1 MEVRFWAQTD
11 VGRQRDHNEDNF
23 LIDKQLK
30 LFIVADGM
38 GGHAAG
44 EVASAAAVHEIRK
57 YVNERQGVLK
67 AYAANPET
75 EDPSKIN
82 SLLEGAVRHACAKIH
97 RLAQIDDSRR
107 GMGSTVD
114 VLLVVGE
121 RGFVAH
127 VGDSR
132 VYMLRQ
138 TKLHQMTQDHSLL
151 NELIR
156 RGRLKPGQTL
166 DSPLKNA
173 VTRAVGVYPS
183 VDVDTLD
190 FDILAGDRF
199 LLCTDGLSGYLDDD
213 PGVLDERLGAGD
225 PTEITVWLV
234 DYANQSGGKDNI
246 TAVVVEAFPRSEE
259 LAELMA
265 SELRTKIEA
274 LRGIPLIRYLNYM
287 ELVKLLNV
295 TETSHHPPG
304 TVILRET
311 DSGDRFF
318 VLLEG
323 TVRVLKGGTPIAD
336 LEAGAHFGEMALV
349 DDSPRSATIQAL
361 EECKTLSI
369 PRERFYEM
377 LRQDAQLAVKLLW
390 AFVQVLTVRLRLSSS
405 ELAERMTEQEL
416 VERMEPLFEDVTAP
430 VMAGLERVTDALDAE
445 RGQPA
450 LREQEVRDAKQN
462 SDLVA
467 PEASFDVLEEAVRRS
482 SEMPAVRASARVK
495 AQAAARV
502 AAAPPTQLNPAYA
515 VALSHPDDL
524 DDLPAAG
531 DSDLDDAMETLATVR
546 GLPALTPE
554 AVRRARGDSGSKP
567 SGGGGGGDDEEDRID
582 TSPGLRPPP
591 ELLRGED

>member
-44 EVASAAAVHEIRK
+44 EVASAATVHEIRK

-67 AYAANPET
+67 AYAAAPDT
-75 EDPSKIN
+75 EDPSRIN
-82 SLLEGAVRHACAKIH
+82 TLLEGAVRHACAKIH
-97 RLAQIDDSRR
+97 RLAQADESRR

-138 TKLHQMTQDHSLL
+138 GKLHQMTQDHSLI

-156 RGRLKPGQTL
+156 RGRLKPGQSL
-166 DSPLKNA
+166 ESPLKNA

-199 LLCTDGLSGYLDDD
+199 LLCTDGLSGYLDES
-213 PGVLDERLGAGD
+213 PGTLDERLGTGD

-295 TETSHHPPG
+295 TETSHHEPG
-304 TVILRET
+304 AVILKERDPG
-311 DSGDRFF
+311 DSFF

-323 TVRVLKGGTPIAD
+323 TVRVVKGDTPIAD

-349 DDSPRSATIQAL
+349 DDSPRSATIKAL
-361 EECKTLSI
+361 ERCKTLAI
-369 PRERFYEM
+369 PRERFYEL

-416 VERMEPLFEDVTAP
+416 VERMGPLFEEVTAP
-430 VMAGLERVTDALDAE
+430 AVAGLDRLPEPGEA
-445 RGQPA
+445 PA
-450 LREQEVRDAKQN
+450 GELAMREQDVRAAKLN
-462 SDLVA
+462 EDLVA
-467 PEASFDVLEEAVRRS
+467 PRGTFDMLEEAVRQS
-482 SEMPAVRASARVK
+482 GEMPVVGAGPTK
-495 AQAAARV
+495 AA
-502 AAAPPTQLNPAYA
+502 PTQLNPAFGTLRTTEA
-515 VALSHPDDL
+515 SG
-524 DDLPAAG
+524 DLPAAEA
-531 DSDLDDAMETLATVR
+531 DRTLSDEELDVLTTVQ
-546 GLPALTPE
+546 GLPALSPLQV
-554 AVRRARGDSGSKP
+554 ARARAETGAHATAG
-567 SGGGGGGDDEEDRID
+567 DEEDRID
-582 TSPGLRPPP
+582 TSPGLQAIPDPQGP
-591 ELLRGED
+591 ED